1 MDETNN
7 DFDSDNDEKPQLT
20 SKGEVIPKN
29 KIVVMEQASVSDVM
43 KKKSGKKRSPTHF
56 SQSEKVIFFHHGHI
70 FIKKLPL
77 IST

>member
-43 KKKSGKKRSPTHF
+43 KKKSGKKRSPTCF
-56 SQSEKVIFFHHGHI
+56 SPSEKVIFFHHGHI
-70 FIKKLPL
+70 SIKKLPQ